1 MPLIA
6 EIFAEYKS
14 NNDGGPIR
22 IMPIPEPMSFIEAKN
37 ESIVTN

>member
-6 EIFAEYKS
+6 EVLAEYKS

-22 IMPIPEPMSFIEAKN
+22 IMPVPESMPAIEAKT
-37 ESIVTN
+37 ESTVTN